1 MAKFDVLDMNGK
13 KVSTVELSDAV
24 FGITPNEKVMHAAVV
39 NFLANQRQGTQS
51 AKTRS
56 EVRGGGRKIYRQKG
70 TGNAR
75 HGDHQSPIFV
85 GGGVVFGP
93 RPCDYSK
100 KVNKS
105 TRKLALRRVL
115 GDIISGGKVV
125 TVPSFSVA
133 DGKTKSFVAAVSEM
147 AEGKKILII
156 AADFDEMTKRA
167 GRNVADVQLMTAA
180 EVNVEQLLDARK
192 VVLVESALETIANRT
207 K

>member
-1 MAKFDVLDMNGK
+1 MSATEFTIEAATAANIV
-13 KVSTVELSDAV
+13 TVGPEKGSQAV
-24 FGITPNEKVMHAAVV
+24 HDLVTAYR
-39 NFLANQRQGTQS
+39 ANRRTGS
-51 AKTRS
+51 ANTKTRG
-56 EVRGGGRKIYRQKG
+56 EVAGNNRKIYRQKG

-115 GDIISGGKVV
+115 GDIIAGGKVC
-125 TVPSFSVA
+125 TVPSFSVE
-133 DGKTKSFVAAVSEM
+133 DGKTKSFVAAV
-147 AEGKKILII
+147 AEIATGKKVLII
-156 AADFDEMTKRA
+156 SDNCDEMTKRA
-167 GRNVADVQLMTAA
+167 GRNVAEVLLMSAA
-180 EVNVEQLLDARK
+180 EVNVEQLLHANK
-192 VVLVESALETIANRT
+192 VVIVESALETIANRT

>member
-1 MAKFDVLDMNGK
+1 MSATEFTIEAANAANIV
-13 KVSTVELSDAV
+13 TVGAEKGSQAV
-24 FGITPNEKVMHAAVV
+24 HDLVTAYR
-39 NFLANQRQGTQS
+39 ANRRTGS
-51 AKTRS
+51 ANTKTRG
-56 EVRGGGRKIYRQKG
+56 EVAGNNRKIYRQKG

-125 TVPSFSVA
+125 TVPSFSVE
-133 DGKTKSFVAAVSEM
+133 DGKTKSFVSAVASI

-156 AADFDEMTKRA
+156 ADSFDEMTKRA
-167 GRNVADVQLMTAA
+167 GRNVAEVLLMSAA
-180 EVNVEQLLDARK
+180 EVNVEQLLHANK

>member
-1 MAKFDVLDMNGK
+1 MSATELTIQAANAANIV
-13 KVSTVELSDAV
+13 TVGPEKGSQAV
-24 FGITPNEKVMHAAVV
+24 HDLVTAYR
-39 NFLANQRQGTQS
+39 ANRRTGS
-51 AKTRS
+51 ANTKTRG
-56 EVRGGGRKIYRQKG
+56 EVAGNNRKIYRQKG

-93 RPCDYSK
+93 RPCDYTK

-125 TVPSFSVA
+125 TVPSFSIE
-133 DGKTKSFVAAVSEM
+133 DGKTKSFVAAVAGI

-156 AADFDEMTKRA
+156 SDCFDDSTKLA
-167 GRNVADVQLMTAA
+167 GRNVQEVLLMSAA
-180 EVNVEQLLDARK
+180 EVNVEQLLNANK
-192 VVLVESALETIANRT
+192 VVIVESALETIANRT

>member
-1 MAKFDVLDMNGK
+1 MSATEFTIEAANAANIV
-13 KVSTVELSDAV
+13 TVGAEKGSQAV
-24 FGITPNEKVMHAAVV
+24 HDLVTAYR
-39 NFLANQRQGTQS
+39 ANRRTGS
-51 AKTRS
+51 ANTKTRG
-56 EVRGGGRKIYRQKG
+56 EVAGNNRKIYRQKG

-115 GDIISGGKVV
+115 GDIITGGKVV
-125 TVPSFSVA
+125 TVPSFSIE
-133 DGKTKSFVAAVSEM
+133 DGKTKSFVAAVSEI

-156 AADFDEMTKRA
+156 ADSFDEMTKRA
-167 GRNVADVQLMTAA
+167 GRNVAEVLLMSAA

-192 VVLVESALETIANRT
+192 VVIVDSAMEIIDNRT

>member
-1 MAKFDVLDMNGK
+1 MSANTLTIEAANAAGLV
-13 KVSTVELSDAV
+13 TVGPEKGSQAV
-24 FGITPNEKVMHAAVV
+24 HDLVTAYR
-39 NFLANQRQGTQS
+39 ANRRTGS
-51 AKTRS
+51 ANTKTRG
-56 EVRGGGRKIYRQKG
+56 EVAGNNRKIYRQKG

-93 RPCDYSK
+93 RPHDYSK

-115 GDIISGGKVV
+115 GDIITGGKVV
-125 TVPSFSVA
+125 TVPSFSIE
-133 DGKTKSFVAAVSEM
+133 DGKTKSFVAAVSEI

-156 AADFDEMTKRA
+156 ADSFDEMTKRA
-167 GRNVADVQLMTAA
+167 GRNVAEVLLMTAA

-192 VVLVESALETIANRT
+192 VVLVDSAMEIIANRT

>member
-1 MAKFDVLDMNGK
+1 MSANTLTIEAANAAGLV
-13 KVSTVELSDAV
+13 TVGPEKGSQAV
-24 FGITPNEKVMHAAVV
+24 HDLVTAYR
-39 NFLANQRQGTQS
+39 ANRRTGS
-51 AKTRS
+51 ANTKTRG
-56 EVRGGGRKIYRQKG
+56 EVAGNNRKIYRQKG

-115 GDIISGGKVV
+115 GDIITAGKVV
-125 TVPSFSVA
+125 TVPSFSIE
-133 DGKTKSFVAAVSEM
+133 DGKTKSFVAAVSQI

-156 AADFDEMTKRA
+156 ADSFDEMTKRA
-167 GRNVADVQLMTAA
+167 GRNVAEVLLMSAA

-192 VVLVESALETIANRT
+192 VVLVDSAMEIIANRT

>member
-1 MAKFDVLDMNGK
+1 MSATEFTIEAANAANIV
-13 KVSTVELSDAV
+13 TVGAEKGSQAV
-24 FGITPNEKVMHAAVV
+24 HDLVTAYR
-39 NFLANQRQGTQS
+39 ANRRTGS
-51 AKTRS
+51 ANTKTRG
-56 EVRGGGRKIYRQKG
+56 EVAGNNRKIYRQKG

-125 TVPSFSVA
+125 TVPSFSVE
-133 DGKTKSFVAAVSEM
+133 DGKTKSFVSAVASI

-156 AADFDEMTKRA
+156 ADSFDEMTKRA
-167 GRNVADVQLMTAA
+167 GRNVAEVLLMSAA
-180 EVNVEQLLDARK
+180 EVNVEQLLHANK
-192 VVLVESALETIANRT
+192 VVIVESALETIANRT

>member
-1 MAKFDVLDMNGK
+1 MSATEFTIEAAAAANIV
-13 KVSTVELSDAV
+13 TVGPEKGSQAV
-24 FGITPNEKVMHAAVV
+24 HDLVV
-39 NFLANQRQGTQS
+39 AYRANRRTGS
-51 AKTRS
+51 ANTKTRA
-56 EVRGGGRKIYRQKG
+56 EVAGNNRKIYRQKG

-93 RPCDYSK
+93 RPRDYSK

-125 TVPSFSVA
+125 TVPSFSVE
-133 DGKTKSFVAAVSEM
+133 DGKTKSFVSAVSAI
-147 AEGKKILII
+147 AEGKKVLVI
-156 AADFDEMTKRA
+156 ADSFDDMTKRA
-167 GRNVADVQLMTAA
+167 GRNVADVLLMSAA

-192 VVLVESALETIANRT
+192 VVIVESALETIANRT

>member
-1 MAKFDVLDMNGK
+1 MSATELTIEAANAANIV
-13 KVSTVELSDAV
+13 TVGPEKGSQAV
-24 FGITPNEKVMHAAVV
+24 HDLVV
-39 NFLANQRQGTQS
+39 AYRANRRTGS
-51 AKTRS
+51 ANSKTRA
-56 EVRGGGRKIYRQKG
+56 EVAGNNRKMYRQKG

-93 RPCDYSK
+93 RPRDYSK

-125 TVPSFSVA
+125 TVPSFSVE
-133 DGKTKSFVAAVSEM
+133 DGKTKSFVAAVAAI
-147 AEGKKILII
+147 AEGKKILVIS
-156 AADFDEMTKRA
+156 DSFDDMTKRA
-167 GRNVADVQLMTAA
+167 GRNVADVLLMSAA
-180 EVNVEQLLDARK
+180 EVNVEQLLDAKK
-192 VVLVESALETIANRT
+192 VVIVESALETIANST

>member
-1 MAKFDVLDMNGK
+1 MSANTLTIEAANAAGLV
-13 KVSTVELSDAV
+13 TVGPEKGSQAV
-24 FGITPNEKVMHAAVV
+24 HDLVTAYR
-39 NFLANQRQGTQS
+39 ANRRTGS
-51 AKTRS
+51 ANTKTRG
-56 EVRGGGRKIYRQKG
+56 EVAGNNRKIYRQKG

-125 TVPSFSVA
+125 TVPSFSVE
-133 DGKTKSFVAAVSEM
+133 DGKTKSFISAVASI

-156 AADFDEMTKRA
+156 ADSFDEMTKRA
-167 GRNVADVQLMTAA
+167 GRNVAEVLLMSAA
-180 EVNVEQLLDARK
+180 EVNVEQLLHANK

>member
-1 MAKFDVLDMNGK
+1 MSANTLTIEAANAAGLV
-13 KVSTVELSDAV
+13 TVGPEKGSQAV
-24 FGITPNEKVMHAAVV
+24 HDLVTAYR
-39 NFLANQRQGTQS
+39 ANRRTGS
-51 AKTRS
+51 ANTKTRG
-56 EVRGGGRKIYRQKG
+56 EVAGNNRKIYRQKG

-115 GDIISGGKVV
+115 GDIITGGKVV
-125 TVPSFSVA
+125 TVPTFSIE
-133 DGKTKSFVAAVSEM
+133 DGKTKSFVAAVSEI

-156 AADFDEMTKRA
+156 ADSFDEMTKRA
-167 GRNVADVQLMTAA
+167 GRNVAEVLLMSAA

-192 VVLVESALETIANRT
+192 VVIVESAMEIIANRT

>member
-1 MAKFDVLDMNGK
+1 MSATELTIQAANAANIV
-13 KVSTVELSDAV
+13 TVGPEKGSQAV
-24 FGITPNEKVMHAAVV
+24 HDLVTAYR
-39 NFLANQRQGTQS
+39 ANRRTGS
-51 AKTRS
+51 ANTKTRG
-56 EVRGGGRKIYRQKG
+56 EVAGNNRKIYRQKG

-125 TVPSFSVA
+125 TVPSFSVE
-133 DGKTKSFVAAVSEM
+133 DGKTKSFVAAVASI

-156 AADFDEMTKRA
+156 ADSFDEMTKRA
-167 GRNVADVQLMTAA
+167 GRNVAEVLLMSAA
-180 EVNVEQLLDARK
+180 EVNVEQLLHANK

>member
-1 MAKFDVLDMNGK
+1 MSANELTLEAANAAGLV
-13 KVSTVELSDAV
+13 TVGPEKGSQAV
-24 FGITPNEKVMHAAVV
+24 HDLVTAYR
-39 NFLANQRQGTQS
+39 ANRRTGS
-51 AKTRS
+51 ANTKTRG
-56 EVRGGGRKIYRQKG
+56 EVAGNNRKIYRQKG

-125 TVPSFSVA
+125 TVPSFSIE
-133 DGKTKSFVAAVSEM
+133 DGKTKSFVAAV
-147 AEGKKILII
+147 AGI
-156 AADFDEMTKRA
+156 AD
-167 GRNVADVQLMTAA
+167 
-180 EVNVEQLLDARK
+180 RK
-192 VVLVESALETIANRT
+192 STL
-207 K
+207 

>member
-1 MAKFDVLDMNGK
+1 MSATELTIQAANAANIV
-13 KVSTVELSDAV
+13 TVGPEKGSQAV
-24 FGITPNEKVMHAAVV
+24 HDLVTAYR
-39 NFLANQRQGTQS
+39 ANRRTGS
-51 AKTRS
+51 ANTKTRG
-56 EVRGGGRKIYRQKG
+56 EVAGNNRKIYRQKG

-93 RPCDYSK
+93 RPCDYTK

-125 TVPSFSVA
+125 TVPSFSIE
-133 DGKTKSFVAAVSEM
+133 DGKTKSFVAAVAAI

-156 AADFDEMTKRA
+156 SDSFDESTKLA
-167 GRNVADVQLMTAA
+167 GRNVQEVLLMSAA
-180 EVNVEQLLDARK
+180 EVNVEQLLNASK
-192 VVLVESALETIANRT
+192 VVIVESALETIANRT

>member
-1 MAKFDVLDMNGK
+1 MSATELTIQAANAANIV
-13 KVSTVELSDAV
+13 TVGPEKGSQAV
-24 FGITPNEKVMHAAVV
+24 HDLVTAYR
-39 NFLANQRQGTQS
+39 ANRRTGS
-51 AKTRS
+51 ANTKTRG
-56 EVRGGGRKIYRQKG
+56 EVAGNNRKIYRQKG

-115 GDIISGGKVV
+115 GDIITAGKVV
-125 TVPSFSVA
+125 TVPSFSVE
-133 DGKTKSFVAAVSEM
+133 DGKTKSFISAVASI

-156 AADFDEMTKRA
+156 ADSFDEMTKRA
-167 GRNVADVQLMTAA
+167 GRNVAEVLLMSAA
-180 EVNVEQLLDARK
+180 EVNVEQLLHANK

>member
-1 MAKFDVLDMNGK
+1 MSANTLTIEAANAAGV
-13 KVSTVELSDAV
+13 VTVGPEKGSQAV
-24 FGITPNEKVMHAAVV
+24 HDLVTAYR
-39 NFLANQRQGTQS
+39 ANRRTGS
-51 AKTRS
+51 ANTKTRG
-56 EVRGGGRKIYRQKG
+56 EVAGNNRKIYRQKG

-115 GDIISGGKVV
+115 GDIITGGKVV
-125 TVPSFSVA
+125 TVPSFSIE
-133 DGKTKSFVAAVSEM
+133 DGKTKSFVAAVSEI

-156 AADFDEMTKRA
+156 ADNFDEMTKRA
-167 GRNVADVQLMTAA
+167 GRNVAEVLLMSAA

-192 VVLVESALETIANRT
+192 VVIVESAMEIIANRT

>member
-1 MAKFDVLDMNGK
+1 MSANTLTIEAANAAGLVTGGPEKG
-13 KVSTVELSDAV
+13 SQAV
-24 FGITPNEKVMHAAVV
+24 HDLVTAYR
-39 NFLANQRQGTQS
+39 ANRRTGS
-51 AKTRS
+51 ANTKTRG
-56 EVRGGGRKIYRQKG
+56 EVAGNNRKIYRQKG

-115 GDIISGGKVV
+115 GDIITGGKVV
-125 TVPSFSVA
+125 TVPSFSIE
-133 DGKTKSFVAAVSEM
+133 DGKTKSFVSAVSEI

-156 AADFDEMTKRA
+156 ADSFDEMTKRA
-167 GRNVADVQLMTAA
+167 GRNVAEVLLMSAA

-192 VVLVESALETIANRT
+192 VVLVDSAMEIIANRT

>member
-1 MAKFDVLDMNGK
+1 MSANTLTIEAANAAGLV
-13 KVSTVELSDAV
+13 TVGPEKGSQAV
-24 FGITPNEKVMHAAVV
+24 HDLVTAYR
-39 NFLANQRQGTQS
+39 ANRRTGS
-51 AKTRS
+51 ANTKTRG
-56 EVRGGGRKIYRQKG
+56 EVAGNNRKIYRQKG

-115 GDIISGGKVV
+115 GDIITGGKVV
-125 TVPSFSVA
+125 TVPTFSIE
-133 DGKTKSFVAAVSEM
+133 DGKTKSFVAAVSEI

-156 AADFDEMTKRA
+156 ADSFDEMTKRA
-167 GRNVADVQLMTAA
+167 GRNVAEVLLMSAA

-192 VVLVESALETIANRT
+192 VVIVDSAMEIIANRT

>member
-1 MAKFDVLDMNGK
+1 MSANTLTIEAANAAGLV
-13 KVSTVELSDAV
+13 TVGPEKGSQAV
-24 FGITPNEKVMHAAVV
+24 HDLVTAYR
-39 NFLANQRQGTQS
+39 ANRRTGS
-51 AKTRS
+51 ANTKTRG
-56 EVRGGGRKIYRQKG
+56 EVAGNNRKIYRQKG

-115 GDIISGGKVV
+115 GDIITGGKVV
-125 TVPSFSVA
+125 TVPSFSIE
-133 DGKTKSFVAAVSEM
+133 DGKTKSFIAAVSEI

-156 AADFDEMTKRA
+156 ADSFDEMTKRA
-167 GRNVADVQLMTAA
+167 GRNVAEVLLMSAA

-192 VVLVESALETIANRT
+192 VVIVDSAMEIIANRT

>member
-1 MAKFDVLDMNGK
+1 MSATELTIQAANAANIV
-13 KVSTVELSDAV
+13 TVGPEKGSQAV
-24 FGITPNEKVMHAAVV
+24 HDLVTAYR
-39 NFLANQRQGTQS
+39 ANRRTGS
-51 AKTRS
+51 ANTKTRG
-56 EVRGGGRKIYRQKG
+56 EVAGNNRKIYRQKG

-93 RPCDYSK
+93 RPCDYTK

-125 TVPSFSVA
+125 TVPSFSIE
-133 DGKTKSFVAAVSEM
+133 DGKTKSFVAAVATI

-156 AADFDEMTKRA
+156 SDSFDESTKLA
-167 GRNVADVQLMTAA
+167 GRNVQEVLLMSAA
-180 EVNVEQLLDARK
+180 EVNVEQLLNASK
-192 VVLVESALETIANRT
+192 VVIVESALETIANRT

>member
-1 MAKFDVLDMNGK
+1 MSADILTIEAANAAGLV
-13 KVSTVELSDAV
+13 TVGPEKGSQAV
-24 FGITPNEKVMHAAVV
+24 HDLVTAYR
-39 NFLANQRQGTQS
+39 ANRRTGS
-51 AKTRS
+51 ANTKTRG
-56 EVRGGGRKIYRQKG
+56 EVAGNNRKIYRQKG

-125 TVPSFSVA
+125 TVPSFSIE
-133 DGKTKSFVAAVSEM
+133 DGKTKSFVAAVSEI

-156 AADFDEMTKRA
+156 ADSFDEMTKRA
-167 GRNVADVQLMTAA
+167 GRNVAEVLLMSAA

-192 VVLVESALETIANRT
+192 VVIVDSAMEIIANRT

>member
-1 MAKFDVLDMNGK
+1 MSATELTIEAAAAANIV
-13 KVSTVELSDAV
+13 TVGPEKGNQAV
-24 FGITPNEKVMHAAVV
+24 HDLVTAYR
-39 NFLANQRQGTQS
+39 ANRRIGS
-51 AKTRS
+51 ANTKTRA
-56 EVRGGGRKIYRQKG
+56 EVAGNNRKIYRQKG

-75 HGDHQSPIFV
+75 HGDRQSPIFV

-93 RPCDYSK
+93 KPRDYSK

-125 TVPSFSVA
+125 TVPSFA
-133 DGKTKSFVAAVSEM
+133 IEDGKTKSFIATVAEI

-156 AADFDEMTKRA
+156 SDNFDEMTKRA
-167 GRNVADVQLMTAA
+167 GRNVQEVLLMSAA
-180 EVNVEQLLDARK
+180 EVNVEQLLNARK
-192 VVLVESALETIANRT
+192 VVIVESALETIANRT

>member
-1 MAKFDVLDMNGK
+1 MSATEFTIEAATAANIV
-13 KVSTVELSDAV
+13 TVGPEKGSQAV
-24 FGITPNEKVMHAAVV
+24 HDLVTAYR
-39 NFLANQRQGTQS
+39 ANRRTGS
-51 AKTRS
+51 ANTKTRG
-56 EVRGGGRKIYRQKG
+56 EVAGNNRKIYRQKG

-125 TVPSFSVA
+125 TVPSFSVE
-133 DGKTKSFVAAVSEM
+133 DGKTKSFVAAVASI

-156 AADFDEMTKRA
+156 ADSFDEMTKRA
-167 GRNVADVQLMTAA
+167 GRNVAEVLLMSAA
-180 EVNVEQLLDARK
+180 EVNVEQLLHANK

>member
-1 MAKFDVLDMNGK
+1 MSANTLTIEAANAAGV
-13 KVSTVELSDAV
+13 VTVGPEKGSQAV
-24 FGITPNEKVMHAAVV
+24 HDLVTAYR
-39 NFLANQRQGTQS
+39 ANRRTGS
-51 AKTRS
+51 ANTKTRG
-56 EVRGGGRKIYRQKG
+56 EVAGNNRKIYRQKG

-93 RPCDYSK
+93 RPHDYSK

-115 GDIISGGKVV
+115 GDIITAGKVV
-125 TVPSFSVA
+125 TVPSFSIE
-133 DGKTKSFVAAVSEM
+133 DGKTKSFVAAVSEI

-156 AADFDEMTKRA
+156 ADSFDEMTKRA
-167 GRNVADVQLMTAA
+167 GRNVAEVLLMSAA

-192 VVLVESALETIANRT
+192 VVLVDSAMEIIANRT

>member
-1 MAKFDVLDMNGK
+1 MSANTLTIEAANAAGV
-13 KVSTVELSDAV
+13 VTVGPEKGSQAV
-24 FGITPNEKVMHAAVV
+24 HDLVTAYR
-39 NFLANQRQGTQS
+39 ANRRTGS
-51 AKTRS
+51 ANTKTRG
-56 EVRGGGRKIYRQKG
+56 EVAGNNRKIYRQKG

-125 TVPSFSVA
+125 TVPSFSIE
-133 DGKTKSFVAAVSEM
+133 DGKTKSFVAAVSEI

-156 AADFDEMTKRA
+156 ADNFDEMTKRA
-167 GRNVADVQLMTAA
+167 GRNVAEVLLMSAA

-192 VVLVESALETIANRT
+192 VVIVESAMEIIANRT

>member
-1 MAKFDVLDMNGK
+1 MSANTLTIEAANAAGLV
-13 KVSTVELSDAV
+13 TVGPEKGSQAV
-24 FGITPNEKVMHAAVV
+24 HDLVTAYR
-39 NFLANQRQGTQS
+39 ANRRTGS
-51 AKTRS
+51 ANTKTRG
-56 EVRGGGRKIYRQKG
+56 EVAGNNRKIYRQKG

-125 TVPSFSVA
+125 TVPSFSIE
-133 DGKTKSFVAAVSEM
+133 DGKTKSFVAAVAAI

-156 AADFDEMTKRA
+156 SDSFDETTKLA
-167 GRNVADVQLMTAA
+167 GRNVQEVLLMTAA
-180 EVNVEQLLDARK
+180 EVNVEQLLNAKK
-192 VVLVESALETIANRT
+192 VVIVESALETIANRT